1 MKRYVILAMSTN
13 AEIVVQFSQAASP
26 VNHSGRASVGS
37 IGNLPW
43 KTSISILKYNS
54 KYDILNS
61 VT

>member
-1 MKRYVILAMSTN
+1 MKKYVILAISTN
-13 AEIVVQFSQAASP
+13 AGTSVQLSQAASP
-26 VNHSGRASVGS
+26 SNHSGSASVGS

-54 KYDILNS
+54 KYDLLNS